1 MTPRQQRELGAFG
14 RAVRDLRNQQGMSA
28 GELARAIGLSRW
40 CIEGIEAGR
49 LDLCYRV
56 VRLLAD
62 GLCVPASV
70 LLSRAEEI
78 EGR

>member
-1 MTPRQQRELGAFG
+1 
-14 RAVRDLRNQQGMSA
+14 MSA

-70 LLSRAEEI
+70 LLLRAEEI

>member
-14 RAVRDLRNQQGMSA
+14 RAVRQLRRQQGMSA
-28 GELARAIGLSRW
+28 GELARATGLNRW

-49 LDLCYRV
+49 LDLGYRV
-56 VRLLAD
+56 VRLVAD

-70 LLSRAEEI
+70 LLRAEEM